1 MKLNKLK
8 QIIKEEIL
16 GEIKVNKPLDN
27 REALNKMLDGPMD
40 SFVWGNNLEEWRRE
54 YTANNWEEPSSEIVD
69 LAEIFYQWLSSG
81 DIIFL
86 YANRRDEL
94 FNIKLTKSYNNLFIY
109 GGEDANVV
117 YIILTTF

>member
-16 GEIKVNKPLDN
+16 GEIKVSKPLDN
-27 REALNKMLDGPMD
+27 RKALDKMLDGPID
-40 SFVWGNNLEEWRRE
+40 SFAWGDSFEEWHRE
-54 YTANNWEEPSSEIVD
+54 YINNHDEEPSSEVMD

-86 YANRRDEL
+86 YANHRDDL
-94 FNIKLTKSYNNLFIY
+94 FNIKLTKPYINMFIY
-109 GGEDANVV
+109 GGEDADVV

>member
-27 REALNKMLDGPMD
+27 RKALDKMLEGPMD